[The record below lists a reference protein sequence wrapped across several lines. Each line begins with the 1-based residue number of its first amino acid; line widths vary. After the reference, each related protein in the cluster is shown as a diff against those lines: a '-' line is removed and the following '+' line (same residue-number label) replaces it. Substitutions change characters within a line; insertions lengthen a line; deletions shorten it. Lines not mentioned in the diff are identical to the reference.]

1 MLYLLC
7 PDVDDCLDGDVFVG
21 DCAWF
26 IIPSNWKT
34 LPDLLRRCHKQNKL
48 QKWILPVLNIKCP
61 PINSAFILCWS
72 LPRLVWKFD
81 WYIQTFLLYKKQGNT
96 KLYFLIKKI
105 YGYNL
110 YFWVFFFFFEGER
123 VFFWYILYQ
132 ESLCLLFF
140 HATSHLDKQL
150 LLAGCNYFV
159 HNKDCRH
166 CWGWC

>member
-48 QKWILPVLNIKCP
+48 QKWMLPVLNIKCP

-96 KLYFLIKKI
+96 KLNFLIKKYMVTI
-105 YGYNL
+105 CISE
-110 YFWVFFFFFEGER
+110 FFFFFWGGEGI
-123 VFFWYILYQ
+123 FWYILYQ